1 MFKRIPAI
9 RALRTFRTLGILWLF
24 ALGPSLPLP
33 ALAAEGEAAP
43 SSETVEPAEQEET
56 FASGIGGIDE
66 SPFSIEGL
74 SPEAAGEA
82 IFREVD
88 RRESGYQDLKVDLVM
103 ILRTAKGSE
112 SSRSL
117 RIRQLEVPE
126 DGDRLLVVFD
136 TPKSIRGTA
145 LLSYA
150 HKVEPDDQ
158 WMYLPALKRVKRIAS
173 QNRSGPFLSS
183 EFAYEDMA
191 LQEVEKFTYRFVAL
205 DERDGEPVFLV
216 ERFPTDEH
224 SGYARQLVAVHADA
238 FRIEHIEYFDER
250 DRLLKTLAVS
260 GYQLFED
267 RYWKAGRMLMSNV
280 QTGKSTELLWEGFEF
295 ATGLDADRDFSTNSL
310 RRAR

>member
-1 MFKRIPAI
+1 MFKRLPVCLSFTSLRSRAGGAVLCALLWAGTAPA
-9 RALRTFRTLGILWLF
+9 AG
-24 ALGPSLPLP
+24 AQ
-33 ALAAEGEAAP
+33 EVEAA
-43 SSETVEPAEQEET
+43 
-56 FASGIGGIDE
+56 
-66 SPFSIEGL
+66 FSIEGL
-74 SPEAAGEA
+74 TPEAAGEA

-88 RRESGYQDLKVDLVM
+88 RRESGYQDLKVDLEM

-112 SSRSL
+112 SRRSL
-117 RIRQLEVPE
+117 RIRQLEVPD

-191 LQEVEKFTYRFVAL
+191 LQEVEKFTYRFVGMEDRA
-205 DERDGEPVFLV
+205 GEPVFVV

-224 SGYARQLVAVHADA
+224 SGYGRQQVLVHGEA

-250 DRLLKTLAVS
+250 DRLLKTLEVS
-260 GYQLFED
+260 GYRLHGD
-267 RYWKAGRMLMSNV
+267 RFWKADQMLMRNE
-280 QTGKSTELLWEGFEF
+280 QTGKSTELRWANFEF